1 MTSVPTV
8 IYTSPHCDKCTKTVG
23 EYERRHWPV
32 RTIDVEQTP
41 GALHALTAM
50 GFTQLPVVITDEDEW
65 SGYRL
70 DKILADIGKACR
82 DAS

>member
-1 MTSVPTV
+1 MTSIPT
-8 IYTSPHCDKCTKTVG
+8 IYTSPYCNKCKKTIG
-23 EYERRHWPV
+23 EYERRHRPV

-50 GFTQLPVVITDEDEW
+50 GFTQLPVVITDEDKW
-65 SGYRL
+65 SGHRL
-70 DKILADIGKACR
+70 DKILADIGKGNR